1 MNFVSFF
8 HVSFA
13 LIFLSV
19 AVILLGRSGFFLGVG
34 SCGEMEYVASR
45 DKCFVDVA
53 MRERDESVCDEVS
66 DDDVRY
72 PCYSAIAVLKEDR
85 NICERLPEGRKVQ
98 CTMLFVNPS

>member
-1 MNFVSFF
+1 MNFMSFF

-13 LIFLSV
+13 LIFLTV
-19 AVILLGRSGFFLGVG
+19 AVILLGRSGFFGG
-34 SCGEMEYVASR
+34 IDTCSEMEYGASR
-45 DKCFVDVA
+45 DECFVDVA
-53 MRERDESVCDEVS
+53 IRERDESLCDEIS

-85 NICERLPEGRKVQ
+85 NICERLPKDQKIQ